1 MAIFTSG
8 LGVGLDGGGGGTIE
22 INLIEAQ
29 TLEIDKNDN
38 VIFLENDSTELV
50 LERVG
55 RDIEFESESVQIDL
69 EKLED

>member
-8 LGVGLDGGGGGTIE
+8 LGVGLGGGSGSVV

-29 TLEIDKNDN
+29 TLEIEKNDN
-38 VIFLENDSTELV
+38 VILLENGSTELV

-55 RDIEFESESVQIDL
+55 RDIEFESDTVQIDL
-69 EKLED
+69 EKLDD